1 VSCVLL
7 CKLAVKDIW
16 TTLVQMYICASRMGI
31 EFRLCFFFFQTPFSL
46 KHPLHPSYSA
56 FSYKM
61 SSLFLS
67 IVFCKK
73 IKEGRNMSGECAVR
87 CGGRGA
93 SMGPC

>member
-1 VSCVLL
+1 
-7 CKLAVKDIW
+7 
-16 TTLVQMYICASRMGI
+16 
-31 EFRLCFFFFQTPFSL
+31 
-46 KHPLHPSYSA
+46 LHPSYSA